1 MKATRALNLL
11 CLARQI
17 NFWWLLTEISLISLL
32 IVASLGDTAQAI
44 VYGLKSAA
52 DSLDSTT
59 PTYLFKFDE
68 KGGGVSGVRQ
78 VKVGTASV
86 DADGLA
92 VSPSLGLYAF
102 QLSGS
107 SSRLLKI
114 NESTGVAT
122 SVGPFLSGRSIRGAL
137 FDRDNRLLAID
148 VNTD

>member
-1 MKATRALNLL
+1 MLRGKS
-11 CLARQI
+11 
-17 NFWWLLTEISLISLL
+17 NFWWLLAEISLLWLVIA
-32 IVASLGDTAQAI
+32 ISLGDTAQAI

-52 DSLDSTT
+52 DCCDSTA

-102 QLSGS
+102 QLVSGS
-107 SSRLLKI
+107 GSRLLKI
-114 NESTGVAT
+114 NESTGAAPPLASAT
-122 SVGPFLSGRSIRGAL
+122 
-137 FDRDNRLLAID
+137 
-148 VNTD
+148 